1 MIDAFYMFFIL
12 HLRNDSTIPPI
23 SSKIPAPRPGWRTDP
38 NGFCYSAAI
47 TSCEKAVQWH
57 QAASALREDGR
68 LDGACGCGQL
78 QCSDE
83 LLGEAWEV
91 EGWGVQ
97 KRRMWMGLINVDYI
111 TT

>member
-57 QAASALREDGR
+57 QALQLYERMAVSTVPADVVSFSALM
-68 LDGACGCGQL
+68 
-78 QCSDE
+78 SS
-83 LLGEAWEV
+83 LGKLGKWKVGEFRKGEC
-91 EGWGVQ
+91 GWG
-97 KRRMWMGLINVDYI
+97 
-111 TT
+111 

>member
-1 MIDAFYMFFIL
+1 M
-12 HLRNDSTIPPI
+12 
-23 SSKIPAPRPGWRTDP
+23 APG
-38 NGFCYSAAI
+38 
-47 TSCEKAVQWH
+47 
-57 QAASALREDGR
+57 ASALREDGR